1 MREHLHW
8 TPPLAH
14 RLLWELSDAYDV
26 IWDLQSIRRWQ
37 LREWHRGRTLRQRAV
52 WINARGQSALRR
64 RLRYLQRVGC
74 VVQQS
79 DGRSKVWRLTTRG
92 QLQAL
97 ATAAL
102 AIGRSRARGVA
113 RGVDH
118 RQWLVVFDIP
128 EELRRHRALLRRVL
142 YGLDG
147 KFLQRSVFLLRD
159 TEGCRLLRHIVET
172 AKLDSYVLVAEVKGQ
187 PR

>member
-1 MREHLHW
+1 M
-8 TPPLAH
+8 AH
-14 RLLWELSDAYDV
+14 RVLWALSDAHDV
-26 IWDLQSIRRWQ
+26 IWDLHSIRRWQ
-37 LREWHRGRTLRQRAV
+37 LREWLRERTLRQRAA
-52 WINARGQSALRR
+52 WIEARGQSALRR

-92 QLQAL
+92 RLQAL

-102 AIGRSRARGVA
+102 AVGRSRDRRVSHGAN
-113 RGVDH
+113 H
-118 RQWLVVFDIP
+118 RHWLVVFDIP
-128 EELRRHRALLRRVL
+128 EELRRHRDLLRRVL

-159 TEGCRLLRHIVET
+159 SEGCRLLRHIVET
-172 AKLDSYVLVAEVKGQ
+172 AKLESYVLVAEVKSQ

>member
-1 MREHLHW
+1 MGTGQLW

-14 RLLWELSDAYDV
+14 RLLWSLSDGFDV
-26 IWDLQSIRRWQ
+26 IWATQSLRRWQ
-37 LREWHRGRTLRQRAV
+37 LREWHRERTLRQRAA
-52 WINARGQSALRR
+52 WIEARGQWVLRQH
-64 RLRYLQRVGC
+64 LRYLQRVGYA
-74 VVQQS
+74 VQQP
-79 DGRSKVWRLTTRG
+79 DGRSKVWRLTARG

-102 AIGRSRARGVA
+102 AVGHARVRRGARAIDR
-113 RGVDH
+113 

-128 EELRRHRALLRRVL
+128 EELRRHRDLLRRVL

-159 TEGCRLLRHIVET
+159 TEGCRLLRHIVAV
-172 AKLDSYVLVAEVKGQ
+172 AKLRSYVVVVEVKGKL
-187 PR
+187 R